1 MVIDER
7 TIEEKPLPGRYMRWL
22 LTPETSGKRRFFS
35 NVSQPR
41 HARTAVKPAH
51 ASSRKGDELVY
62 IVHGSGRV
70 MIDGEISPVREGC
83 LIHFPQ
89 GSIHILQNT
98 GDTELKAAC
107 FFSPAA
113 NLSTYKFYEDVEL
126 PD

>member
-7 TIEEKPLPGRYMRWL
+7 TIEEKVLPGRYMRWL
-22 LTPETSGKRRFFS
+22 LTPEVSGNDRSSMCVIR
-35 NVSQPR
+35 VMPGQ
-41 HARTAVKPAH
+41 AVKPAH
-51 ASSRKGDELVY
+51 AHPEGDELVY

-113 NLSTYKFYEDVEL
+113 DLSTYKFYEDVEL